1 MAGVTDSAT
10 PLDGVTVLDLATFL
24 AAPVCATLLGEF
36 GADVIKVEQP
46 GVGDDLRRLGP
57 AAGGARSSYRWLVEA
72 RTKKSIT
79 PHLRAPQGP
88 ALIPR
93 LLPATAL
100 LAGGLPPRAP
110 PRR

>member
-57 AAGGARSSYRWLVEA
+57 AAGGSGSPYLGPLQGRN
-72 RTKKSIT
+72 KKTT
-79 PHLRAPQGP
+79 PPQPPRPPGP
-88 ALIPR
+88 ALTPPPPPPHHA
-93 LLPATAL
+93 LPATL
-100 LAGGLPPRAP
+100 QPAP
-110 PRR
+110 TR